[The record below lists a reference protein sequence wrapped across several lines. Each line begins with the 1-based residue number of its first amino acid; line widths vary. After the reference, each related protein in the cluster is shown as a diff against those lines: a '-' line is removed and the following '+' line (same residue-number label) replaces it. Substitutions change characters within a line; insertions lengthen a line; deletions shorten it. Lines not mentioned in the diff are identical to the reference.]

1 MARFDGKKLKGII
14 GKTIMRKGEGDTI
27 IIQSAPVEVRQDPA
41 SEKTA
46 GLFGQGSALAAV
58 IRHSLSAII
67 RGNYDPK
74 MINRFNAPV
83 RSVIVRSL
91 DDTTGKFIFASDSFE
106 DLIGFEFNDKS
117 WLTNSLYVKPE
128 TSLTG
133 NFFKISFPEINVKKQ
148 LKFPV
153 NANLCELKVGV
164 TFTALDTAMGK
175 HAEYKSIEI
184 SNKQETVAPQEFS
197 FEVPEGCLIIAAVGL
212 NYFNKQD
219 DVKTVMT
226 SKTFNPAN
234 ICGAVITAGK
244 FVDPGPTK
252 IGNTVKASPW
262 QHIDKLK
269 LHST

>member
-14 GKTIMRKGEGDTI
+14 GKTIIRNGEGDTM
-27 IIQSAPVEVRQDPA
+27 IIQSAPVEVKQDPA

-46 GLFGQGSALAAV
+46 GLFGQASALAAV

-83 RSVIVRSL
+83 RAVIYRSL
-91 DDTTGKFIFASDSFE
+91 DDATGKFIFAANSFE
-106 DLIGFEFNDKS
+106 DLIGFEFNNKS

-128 TSLTG
+128 ISLTG
-133 NFFKISFPEINVKKQ
+133 STFKISFPEINVKKQ

-153 NANLCELKVGV
+153 NANLCELKVGI
-164 TFTALDTAMGK
+164 TFTALDKAMGK
-175 HAEYKSIEI
+175 PAQYKYVEI
-184 SNKQETVAPQEFS
+184 TNKQVTLSPQEFS
-197 FEVPEGCLIIAAVGL
+197 FEVPEGCLIVSAVGL
-212 NYFNKQD
+212 NYFNRQD

-234 ICGAVITAGK
+234 ICGAVITGGT

-252 IGNTVKASPW
+252 TGNKVKPSPW
-262 QHIDKLK
+262 QYLDKLK
-269 LHST
+269 LHSS